1 MTAQV
6 LAGAASAYATF
17 QTAEV
22 RQADVSDTASLSDII
37 SLQSSQDRI
46 ENTCIKASSQSHSAV
61 HEIHSLKKLPGFTEL
76 MGSKP
81 ETSAENEHEH

>member
-46 ENTCIKASSQSHSAV
+46 ENT
-61 HEIHSLKKLPGFTEL
+61 
-76 MGSKP
+76 
-81 ETSAENEHEH
+81 